1 MIECSCNKANEMLP
15 LFETEK
21 SKQVEK
27 IYFNDKSRKLLGS
40 RYQCKVSFTN
50 VSTWKSEATSMSN
63 ISRSW

>member
-1 MIECSCNKANEMLP
+1 MKIMIECSCNKTNEMLP

-40 RYQCKVSFTN
+40 TN
-50 VSTWKSEATSMSN
+50 VKNHLQM
-63 ISRSW
+63 